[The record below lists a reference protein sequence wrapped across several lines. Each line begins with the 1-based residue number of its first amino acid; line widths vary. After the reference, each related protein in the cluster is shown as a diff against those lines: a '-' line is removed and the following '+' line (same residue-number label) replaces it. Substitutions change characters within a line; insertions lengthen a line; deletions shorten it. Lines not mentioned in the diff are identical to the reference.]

1 MRDPHWR
8 TMELLLADYAAGAE
22 ARSREWLWWKAD
34 NQPFEAAVRRA
45 ALSIR
50 EDGRRHPH
58 QNRIPSAV
66 LQACAKALTGHLPAL
81 ESSPRFYELLTQIE
95 ALYRPIRG
103 AGELLAYDTADRLRH
118 RLGLASEHLIYL
130 HAGTRVGA
138 RRLYGGRLPRG
149 DAWALMRYQIPA
161 PLQILDNHELED
173 FLCLYKDELM
183 LPPEVLE
190 AQQGRGLRGICGPAE
205 RQPARC

>member
-8 TMELLLADYAAGAE
+8 TMELLVADYAAGAE
-22 ARSREWLWWKAD
+22 AWSRETLWWKAEG
-34 NQPFEAAVRRA
+34 QTFGSAIRRA

-58 QNRIPSAV
+58 QNRIPGEV
-66 LQACAKALTGHLPAL
+66 LQTCAKALIGQLPAL
-81 ESSPRFYELLTQIE
+81 EGSPRFYELLTQIE
-95 ALYRPIRG
+95 ALYQPIRG

-118 RLGLASEHLIYL
+118 RLSLASEHLIYL

-138 RRLYGGRLPRG
+138 RRLFDGRLPRG
-149 DAWALMRYQIPA
+149 DAWALMRHQIPE

-183 LPPEVLE
+183 LPPEALD
-190 AQQGRGLRGICGPAE
+190 ARWGQRRRGACGPAGRE
-205 RQPARC
+205 PVLC